1 MGAGPNGWR
10 PACACETLVPR
21 GLGPP
26 SWLRAANRVRR
37 LLGSVPGRDSLP
49 QHGRVPACARR
60 YPGRTLPVVND
71 LEPGLRPWCESAAA
85 SGGAGA
91 VLFHRSRPC
100 QAKVKE
106 GLTTSARGSHLHR
119 TVWAGGWPH
128 PARSSSVVNDPVPGS
143 RPWWESAAASGG
155 GGAFLFHRSRSCQ
168 AKVREGLTTS
178 ARRSDLHRAVPAG
191 GWHPARSSP
200 VVNDPVPGSRPWRES
215 AAASGG
221 AGAVHFHRSRPCQ
234 AKVKEGLTTSA
245 RGSHLHRTVR
255 AGGWPHPARSSS
267 VVNYPVPGSR
277 PWWEAAAA
285 SGGAGAVLFHHPP
298 SCQATVKEGWT
309 AGARG
314 FRCHRP
320 ATLPGD
326 RSMAARGAARLL
338 RRRSGRPDRLAQL
351 WGEPGDDTKPTHA
364 SVH

>member
-49 QHGRVPACARR
+49 QHGRVSACAGP

-71 LEPGLRPWCESAAA
+71 LVPGLRPWCESAAAWGGAGAVLFHRSRPCQAKVREGLTTSARGSHLHRAVPAGGWHPARSSPVVNYPVPGSRPWWESAAA

-106 GLTTSARGSHLHR
+106 GLTTSARGSDLHR
-119 TVWAGGWPH
+119 TVPAGGWPH

-143 RPWWESAAASGG
+143 RPWWE
-155 GGAFLFHRSRSCQ
+155 
-168 AKVREGLTTS
+168 
-178 ARRSDLHRAVPAG
+178 
-191 GWHPARSSP
+191 
-200 VVNDPVPGSRPWRES
+200 
-215 AAASGG
+215 
-221 AGAVHFHRSRPCQ
+221 
-234 AKVKEGLTTSA
+234 
-245 RGSHLHRTVR
+245 
-255 AGGWPHPARSSS
+255 
-267 VVNYPVPGSR
+267 
-277 PWWEAAAA
+277 AAAA
-285 SGGAGAVLFHHPP
+285 SGGAGAVLFRHPP